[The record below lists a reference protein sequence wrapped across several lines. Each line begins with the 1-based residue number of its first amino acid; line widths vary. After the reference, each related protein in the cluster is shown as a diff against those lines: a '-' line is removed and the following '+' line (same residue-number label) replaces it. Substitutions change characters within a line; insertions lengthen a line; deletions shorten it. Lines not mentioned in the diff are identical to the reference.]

1 MIVPIFD
8 LMISALLALFLSVGI
23 ISLSLLVF
31 YSKNQ
36 RRCRS
41 FITLGAEDTDAE
53 LLIRACRRA
62 DRLLGRT
69 LPPILIDTGMTEQT
83 QEIVR
88 RLAQRY
94 DFIIISGSS
103 GRIADTCKKHIENT
117 RENNKKNT

>member
-1 MIVPIFD
+1 MIVPIFE

-94 DFIIISGSS
+94 DFIIISGSF
-103 GRIADTCKKHIENT
+103 GRIADTCKKHIENK
-117 RENNKKNT
+117 R